1 MRDDDDAP
9 PRIEDVRDHGAIRRA
24 YDDATARAIV
34 KIGYDED
41 HRAVDARIAINAL
54 ALVITACAHVAW
66 TSTPSHAV
74 RWMAIAAYAAC
85 AAASRV
91 IARVMDGDALM
102 LTEARVDV
110 STSTTRRDVDE
121 RRSRGLAVNVKGE
134 KYAETLGLIVT
145 AKGDARWTNA
155 DAARV
160 DFRVGEY
167 VDADGEVFEEAYG
180 RFVARAVAA
189 YELGKGRGTDVDV
202 GDVVAKM
209 T

>member
-1 MRDDDDAP
+1 MRDDDAAP
-9 PRIEDVRDHGAIRRA
+9 PRVEDVRDHGAIRRA

-34 KIGYDED
+34 EIGYDED
-41 HRAVDARIAINAL
+41 HRAVDARIAIHAL
-54 ALVITACAHVAW
+54 ALVIAACAHVAW
-66 TSTPSHAV
+66 TSTPSRAV
-74 RWMAIAAYAAC
+74 RWMLTAAYAAC
-85 AAASRV
+85 AAAPRV

-102 LTEARVDV
+102 LTEARGE
-110 STSTTRRDVDE
+110 TSTTRRDVE
-121 RRSRGLAVNVKGE
+121 RRRSRGLAVNVKGE
-134 KYAETLGLIVT
+134 KYAETLELIVT

-189 YELGKGRGTDVDV
+189 YELGKGRGVDVDV

-209 T
+209 P